1 MPSPNRLS
9 LKRSRLLVASP
20 DRYFRLQ
27 MAEILSGYGYA
38 QPAFADSARGVFESL
53 DRNALGLVFLDED
66 MPLLTPF
73 ELARM
78 IHSKVNSENVPL
90 MILIAA
96 KPTRLAVNEAR
107 QAGFDALISKP
118 VIPVRLL
125 RTIDQLQSVRV
136 AA

>member
-1 MPSPNRLS
+1 MPSPSRLS

-38 QPAFADSARGVFESL
+38 QPTFADSARSVFESL
-53 DRNALGLVFLDED
+53 ERNALGLIFLDED

-78 IHSKVNSENVPL
+78 LRSNANAETVPL

-96 KPTRLAVNEAR
+96 KPTRLMVNEAR
-107 QAGFDALISKP
+107 QAGFDAMISKP

>member
-1 MPSPNRLS
+1 MPSPNRHS

-53 DRNALGLVFLDED
+53 GRNALSLILLDED

-78 IHSKVNSENVPL
+78 VRADANAESVPL
-90 MILIAA
+90 MMLIAA
-96 KPTRLAVNEAR
+96 RPTRSMVNEAR
-107 QAGFDALISKP
+107 QAGFDAMISKP

>member
-1 MPSPNRLS
+1 
-9 LKRSRLLVASP
+9 
-20 DRYFRLQ
+20 
-27 MAEILSGYGYA
+27 
-38 QPAFADSARGVFESL
+38 
-53 DRNALGLVFLDED
+53 
-66 MPLLTPF
+66 
-73 ELARM
+73 
-78 IHSKVNSENVPL
+78 